1 VDAMNVM
8 VEKSVKEH
16 ATEMG
21 KSSTVHF
28 GWFALLGTGVA
39 AGIAAVIYVLSV
51 GHLHAYNLTR
61 EVPWGILISTYV
73 FFVVSST
80 GLCLVSSLGHVFGV
94 RQFELIGKRAIILAI
109 LTLLTGFGTMAMEL
123 NHPIRML
130 IWVMLSPNLASP
142 IWWMGTLYGIYL
154 VLLCIEFY
162 ALMKG
167 NHRMAA
173 MIGLLG
179 FLAAVTAHSNLGA
192 VFGLLEAR
200 PFWHGS
206 FLPIYF
212 ILSAMVSGGAL
223 LAMIVYFN
231 NTFRGQVIPENEHTF
246 MQALGKLQALLL
258 GILIFFVIWKII
270 PGLYG
275 KPPGKFEATM
285 AVLTGPL
292 AINFW
297 LFEVLIGL
305 AIPFVILIRPETRTT
320 FGVMTAGLLST
331 VGIFFM
337 RYDLVVAGQLVPMR
351 LDKGENGAVLLHY
364 IPSVAEITIVT
375 GAICLCVLLYV
386 IAERKLDLGGSRTA
400 YEAVVN

>member
-1 VDAMNVM
+1 M
-8 VEKSVKEH
+8 
-16 ATEMG
+16 
-21 KSSTVHF
+21 
-28 GWFALLGTGVA
+28 ALLGVGVVAGTA
-39 AGIAAVIYVLSV
+39 AIIYVLSV

-80 GLCLVSSLGHVFGV
+80 GLCLVSSLGHVFGIK
-94 RQFELIGKRAIILAI
+94 QFEIIGKRAILLAI
-109 LTLLTGFGTMAMEL
+109 LTLLVGFGTIAMEL
-123 NHPIRML
+123 NHPFRMI
-130 IWVMLSPNLASP
+130 IWVMLNPNLASP

-154 VLLCIEFY
+154 VLLCVEFY
-162 ALMKG
+162 ALMK
-167 NHRMAA
+167 HKHKLAA
-173 MIGLLG
+173 TIGLLG
-179 FLAAVTAHSNLGA
+179 FIAAVTAHSNLGA

-223 LAMIVYFN
+223 LAMIIYLN
-231 NTFRGQVIPENEHTF
+231 NTFRGRKIPADERNF
-246 MQALGKLQALLL
+246 MQSLGKLQALLL
-258 GILIFFVIWKII
+258 GILIFFVVWKII

-275 KPPGKFEATM
+275 SPPGKFEATM
-285 AVLTGPL
+285 AMLTGPL
-292 AINFW
+292 SVNFW

-305 AIPFVILIRPETRTT
+305 AIPFAILINKRTRTA
-320 FGVMTAGLLST
+320 FGVMLAGVLST

-351 LDKGENGAVLLHY
+351 VDKAENASPLLQY
-364 IPSVAEITIVT
+364 VPSPAEITIVI

-386 IAERKLDLGGSRTA
+386 FAERKLDLKGMQ
-400 YEAVVN
+400 EA

>member
-1 VDAMNVM
+1 MNVM
-8 VEKSVKEH
+8 AEQTVKEH
-16 ATEMG
+16 TTTLG
-21 KSSTVHF
+21 NSRTVQVA
-28 GWFALLGTGVA
+28 WFALLGAGVA

-80 GLCLVSSLGHVFGV
+80 GLCLVSSLGHVFGIK
-94 RQFELIGKRAIILAI
+94 QFELIGKRAIILAI
-109 LTLLTGFGTMAMEL
+109 LTLLTGFGTIAMEL
-123 NHPIRML
+123 NHPFRMI

-154 VLLCIEFY
+154 VLLCVEFY

-167 NHRMAA
+167 SHRMAA
-173 MIGLLG
+173 VVGLLG
-179 FLAAVTAHSNLGA
+179 FIAAVTAHSNLGA

-231 NTFRGQVIPENEHTF
+231 NTFRGQVIPEKEHKF

-292 AINFW
+292 ALNFW

-305 AIPFVILIRPETRTT
+305 AIPFAILLNPKTRTT
-320 FGVMTAGLLST
+320 FGVMMAGLLST
-331 VGIFFM
+331 IGIFFM
-337 RYDLVVAGQLVPMR
+337 RYDLVIAGQLVPMR
-351 LDKGENGAVLLHY
+351 TNNGENASTLLHY
-364 IPSVAEITIVT
+364 VPSLAEITIVV

-386 IAERKLDLGGSRTA
+386 IAERKLNLGGSD
-400 YEAVVN
+400 VVENEVKN

>member
-1 VDAMNVM
+1 MKVM
-8 VEKSVKEH
+8 PENAAIGQLRQALPDKR
-16 ATEMG
+16 
-21 KSSTVHF
+21 SSTALM
-28 GWFALLGTGVA
+28 ALLGVGVVAGTA
-39 AGIAAVIYVLSV
+39 AIIYVLSV

-80 GLCLVSSLGHVFGV
+80 GLCLVSSLGHVFGIK
-94 RQFELIGKRAIILAI
+94 QFEIIGKRAILLAI
-109 LTLLTGFGTMAMEL
+109 LTLLVGFGTIAMEL
-123 NHPIRML
+123 NHPFRMI
-130 IWVMLSPNLASP
+130 IWVMLNPNLASP

-154 VLLCIEFY
+154 VLLCVEFY
-162 ALMKG
+162 ALMK
-167 NHRMAA
+167 HKHKLAA
-173 MIGLLG
+173 TIGLLG
-179 FLAAVTAHSNLGA
+179 FIAAVTAHSNLGA

-223 LAMIVYFN
+223 LAMIIYLN
-231 NTFRGQVIPENEHTF
+231 NTFRGRKIPADERNF
-246 MQALGKLQALLL
+246 MQSLGKLQALLL
-258 GILIFFVIWKII
+258 GILIFFVVWKII

-275 KPPGKFEATM
+275 SPPGKFEATM
-285 AVLTGPL
+285 AMLTGPL
-292 AINFW
+292 SVNFW

-305 AIPFVILIRPETRTT
+305 AIPFAILINKRTRTA
-320 FGVMTAGLLST
+320 FGVMLAGVLST

-351 LDKGENGAVLLHY
+351 VDKAENASPLLQY
-364 IPSVAEITIVT
+364 VPSPAEITIVI

-386 IAERKLDLGGSRTA
+386 FAERKLDLKGMQ
-400 YEAVVN
+400 EA

>member
-1 VDAMNVM
+1 MNVM
-8 VEKSVKEH
+8 VEQAVKEH
-16 ATEMG
+16 TTASG
-21 KSSTVHF
+21 SSRAAHLA
-28 GWFALLGTGVA
+28 WFAFLGTGVA

-80 GLCLVSSLGHVFGV
+80 GLCLVSSLGHVFGIK
-94 RQFELIGKRAIILAI
+94 QFELIGKRAIILAI
-109 LTLLTGFGTMAMEL
+109 ITLLTGFGTIAMEL
-123 NHPIRML
+123 NHPFRMI

-167 NHRMAA
+167 SHRMAA
-173 MIGLLG
+173 TIGLLG
-179 FLAAVTAHSNLGA
+179 FIAAITAHSNLGA

-231 NTFRGQVIPENEHTF
+231 NTFRSQNIPENEQRF
-246 MQALGKLQALLL
+246 MQSLGKLQALLL

-285 AVLTGPL
+285 AVLTGSL

-305 AIPFVILIRPETRTT
+305 AIPFAILINPKTRTT
-320 FGVMTAGLLST
+320 FGVMAAGLLST
-331 VGIFFM
+331 IGIFFM

-351 LDKGENGAVLLHY
+351 VDKGENVKALLHY
-364 IPSVAEITIVT
+364 VPSIAEIAIVS
-375 GAICLCVLLYV
+375 GAICLCVLLY
-386 IAERKLDLGGSRTA
+386 IAAEKKLVLGGDRT
-400 YEAVVN
+400 EHGNLKN

>member
-1 VDAMNVM
+1 MKVM
-8 VEKSVKEH
+8 PENAAIGQLRQALPDKR
-16 ATEMG
+16 
-21 KSSTVHF
+21 SSTALM
-28 GWFALLGTGVA
+28 ALLGVGVA

-80 GLCLVSSLGHVFGV
+80 GLCLVSSLGHVFGIK
-94 RQFELIGKRAIILAI
+94 RFEIIGKRAILLAI
-109 LTLLTGFGTMAMEL
+109 LTLLVGFGTIAMEL
-123 NHPIRML
+123 NHPFRMI
-130 IWVMLSPNLASP
+130 IWVMLNPNLASP

-154 VLLCIEFY
+154 VLLCVEFY
-162 ALMKG
+162 ALMK
-167 NHRMAA
+167 HKHKLAA
-173 MIGLLG
+173 TIGLLG
-179 FLAAVTAHSNLGA
+179 FIAAVTAHSNLGA

-223 LAMIVYFN
+223 LAMIVYLN
-231 NTFRGQVIPENEHTF
+231 NTFRGRNIPTGEKNF
-246 MQALGKLQALLL
+246 MQSLGKLQALLL
-258 GILIFFVIWKII
+258 GILIFFVVWKII

-275 KPPGKFEATM
+275 APPGKFEATM
-285 AVLTGPL
+285 AMLTGPL
-292 AINFW
+292 SVNFW

-305 AIPFVILIRPETRTT
+305 AIPFAILINKRTRTA
-320 FGVMTAGLLST
+320 FGVMLAGVLST

-337 RYDLVVAGQLVPMR
+337 RYDLVVAGQLVSLR
-351 LDKGENGAVLLHY
+351 VDAAENASPLLQY
-364 IPSVAEITIVT
+364 VPSPAEITIVI

-386 IAERKLDLGGSRTA
+386 VAERNMDLRGTQDA
-400 YEAVVN
+400 

>member
-1 VDAMNVM
+1 MKVM
-8 VEKSVKEH
+8 PENAAIGQLRQALPDKR
-16 ATEMG
+16 
-21 KSSTVHF
+21 SSTALM
-28 GWFALLGTGVA
+28 ALLGVGVVAGTA
-39 AGIAAVIYVLSV
+39 AIIYVLSV

-80 GLCLVSSLGHVFGV
+80 GLCLVYSLGHVFGIKK
-94 RQFELIGKRAIILAI
+94 FEIIGKRAILLAI
-109 LTLLTGFGTMAMEL
+109 LTLLVGFGTIAMEL
-123 NHPIRML
+123 NHPFRMI
-130 IWVMLSPNLASP
+130 IWVMLNPNLASP

-154 VLLCIEFY
+154 VLLCVEFY
-162 ALMKG
+162 ALMK
-167 NHRMAA
+167 HKHKLAA
-173 MIGLLG
+173 TIGLLG
-179 FLAAVTAHSNLGA
+179 FIAAVTAHSNLGA

-223 LAMIVYFN
+223 LAMIIYLN
-231 NTFRGQVIPENEHTF
+231 NTFRGRKIPADERNF
-246 MQALGKLQALLL
+246 MQSLGKLQALLL
-258 GILIFFVIWKII
+258 GILIFFVVWKII

-275 KPPGKFEATM
+275 SPPGKFEATM
-285 AVLTGPL
+285 AMLTGPL
-292 AINFW
+292 SVNFW

-305 AIPFVILIRPETRTT
+305 AIPFAILINKRTRTA
-320 FGVMTAGLLST
+320 FGVMLAGVLST

-351 LDKGENGAVLLHY
+351 VDKAENASPLLQY
-364 IPSVAEITIVT
+364 VPSPAEITIVI

-386 IAERKLDLGGSRTA
+386 FAERKLDLKGMQ
-400 YEAVVN
+400 EA